1 MRNEFHHTEQ
11 LIARLVRLVTSHP
24 FAIRLGRSP
33 LLPGSGDY
41 ELQRRVMHKHNT
53 RQGLKA
59 RLDHMFTDREFFMRS
74 HGQVRFLTI
83 SATLQKR
90 VFYSAAAALAI
101 WLVITL
107 AMMVNQLT
115 VSGER
120 TALAQKEAEL
130 HSAESR
136 VTSYKASI
144 DDVAADLEQR
154 QDVLDQ
160 MTEQFIGEQ
169 PALDDQK
176 QSEEKLSENTR
187 KISTAFPEAA
197 HLAKLEA
204 RQIRFAQRLTQ
215 AAKQRT
221 EQAAEAIRKF
231 GLNPDKLSK
240 SSTDA
245 MGGPLIPLFK
255 DKNKKLHPTFERL
268 NLALQQMDSLERT
281 LIAIPSGKPS
291 STGMISSSF
300 GYRRDPFT
308 GGGAM
313 HSGIDFKG
321 PLGQPILAAAG
332 GKVTHAGWKSG
343 YGKTVEIT
351 HGNGLMTRYAHLSR
365 IGVTKGQKIE
375 QGIQLGAMG
384 STGRSTGTHLHF
396 EVRLNGRAIN
406 PRPFLEANTDVL
418 KIKAIARQ
426 RAKSPNRTES
436 GADRG

>member
-1 MRNEFHHTEQ
+1 
-11 LIARLVRLVTSHP
+11 
-24 FAIRLGRSP
+24 
-33 LLPGSGDY
+33 
-41 ELQRRVMHKHNT
+41 MHKQNT
-53 RQGLKA
+53 GKGLKA

-83 SATLQKR
+83 SARLQKR
-90 VFYSAAAALAI
+90 LFYTVAAALI
-101 WLVITL
+101 FWLLVTL

-115 VSGER
+115 VTSER
-120 TALAQKEAEL
+120 MALAQKEAEVN
-130 HSAESR
+130 STESR
-136 VTSYKASI
+136 VANYKASI
-144 DDVAADLEQR
+144 EDVAADLKQR

-160 MTEQFIGEQ
+160 MTEQFVGEQ
-169 PALDDQK
+169 TEAAETAAQK
-176 QSEEKLSENTR
+176 QADEQLFENTR
-187 KISTAFPEAA
+187 KISAAFPEAA
-197 HLAKLEA
+197 RLAELEA
-204 RQIRFAQRLTQ
+204 RQIKFARRLTM
-215 AAKQRT
+215 AAIQRT
-221 EQAAEAIRKF
+221 KQAEEAIRKF
-231 GLNPDKLSK
+231 GLNPEKLTKNSMA
-240 SSTDA
+240 A
-245 MGGPLIPLFK
+245 MGGPLIPFFSNK
-255 DKNKKLHPTFERL
+255 DQQLHPTLERL
-268 NLALQQMDSLERT
+268 NLALQRMDALERT

-291 STGMISSSF
+291 STGMISSSY

-321 PLGQPILAAAG
+321 PRGLPILAAAG

-351 HGNGLMTRYAHLSR
+351 HGNGLMTRYAHLSK
-365 IGVTKGQKIE
+365 IGVTTGQKIE

-406 PRPFLEANTDVL
+406 PRPFLEANSDVL

-426 RAKSPNRTES
+426 RASSPKRTES

>member
-1 MRNEFHHTEQ
+1 
-11 LIARLVRLVTSHP
+11 
-24 FAIRLGRSP
+24 
-33 LLPGSGDY
+33 
-41 ELQRRVMHKHNT
+41 MHKQNT

-83 SATLQKR
+83 SAKLQKR
-90 VFYSAAAALAI
+90 VVYSVAAALAF
-101 WLVITL
+101 WLIVTL

-115 VSGER
+115 VTGER
-120 TALAQKEAEL
+120 MALAEKEAAVN
-130 HSAESR
+130 STESR
-136 VTSYKASI
+136 VASYKASI
-144 DDVAADLEQR
+144 DDVAADLKRR

-160 MTEQFIGEQ
+160 MTEQFVGDQ
-169 PALDDQK
+169 PAVTDQK
-176 QSEEKLSENTR
+176 QVDKQLSENTR
-187 KISTAFPEAA
+187 KISAAFPEAS
-197 HLAKLEA
+197 HLANIEA
-204 RQIRFAQRLTQ
+204 RQIRFARRLTM
-215 AAKQRT
+215 AAVQRT

-231 GLNPDKLSK
+231 GLNPDKLTK
-240 SSTDA
+240 NSTDA
-245 MGGPLIPLFK
+245 MGGPLIPFSRNK
-255 DKNKKLHPTFERL
+255 DRQLHPTLERL
-268 NLALQQMDSLERT
+268 NLALQRMDSLERT

-291 STGMISSSF
+291 STGMITSSY

-343 YGKTVEIT
+343 YGKAVEIT

-365 IGVTKGQKIE
+365 IDVKVGQRIE

-418 KIKAIARQ
+418 KVKAIARQ
-426 RAKSPNRTES
+426 RAKAPGRTQS
-436 GADRG
+436 GANRG

>member
-1 MRNEFHHTEQ
+1 
-11 LIARLVRLVTSHP
+11 
-24 FAIRLGRSP
+24 
-33 LLPGSGDY
+33 
-41 ELQRRVMHKHNT
+41 MHKQNS

-90 VFYSAAAALAI
+90 VFYTVAAALAF
-101 WLVITL
+101 WLVVTL

-120 TALAQKEAEL
+120 LALAEKEAAVN
-130 HSAESR
+130 STESR
-136 VTSYKASI
+136 VASYRQSI
-144 DDVAADLEQR
+144 EGVAADLKQR

-160 MTEQFIGEQ
+160 MTEQFVGEQ
-169 PALDDQK
+169 PAASESDQGD
-176 QSEEKLSENTR
+176 EKLSENTR
-187 KISTAFPEAA
+187 KISAAFPEAA
-197 HLAKLEA
+197 HLAEIEA
-204 RQIRFAQRLTQ
+204 RQIHFARRLTM
-215 AAKQRT
+215 AAMQRT

-231 GLNPDKLSK
+231 GLNPDKLARN
-240 SSTDA
+240 STEA
-245 MGGPLIPLFK
+245 MGGPLIPYFRQP
-255 DKNKKLHPTFERL
+255 NQHLHPTLERL
-268 NLALQQMDSLERT
+268 NLALQRMDALERT

-291 STGMISSSF
+291 STGMITSSY

-321 PLGQPILAAAG
+321 PTGQPILAAAG
-332 GKVTHAGWKSG
+332 GRVTHAGWKSG
-343 YGKTVEIT
+343 YGKAVEVT
-351 HGNGLMTRYAHLSR
+351 HGNGLMTRYAHMSR
-365 IGVTKGQKIE
+365 IDVRAGQRIE
-375 QGIQLGAMG
+375 QGLQLGAMG

-418 KIKAIARQ
+418 KVKAIARQ
-426 RAKSPNRTES
+426 RAKAPGRAQS
-436 GADRG
+436 GTSRG

>member
-1 MRNEFHHTEQ
+1 MQ
-11 LIARLVRLVTSHP
+11 
-24 FAIRLGRSP
+24 
-33 LLPGSGDY
+33 
-41 ELQRRVMHKHNT
+41 KHNT

-90 VFYSAAAALAI
+90 VFYTVAGALAF
-101 WLVITL
+101 WLIVTM

-115 VSGER
+115 VTGER
-120 TALAQKEAEL
+120 MALAEKEAAVN
-130 HSAESR
+130 STESR
-136 VTSYKASI
+136 VASYKQSI
-144 DDVAADLEQR
+144 EGVAADLKQR

-160 MTEQFIGEQ
+160 MTEQFVGEP
-169 PALDDQK
+169 PAASE
-176 QSEEKLSENTR
+176 QSQGDEKLSENTR
-187 KISTAFPEAA
+187 KISAAFPEAA
-197 HLAKLEA
+197 HLAQIEA
-204 RQIRFAQRLTQ
+204 RQILFARRLTS
-215 AAKQRT
+215 AAIKRT

-231 GLNPDKLSK
+231 GLNPDKLTGN
-240 SSTDA
+240 STDA
-245 MGGPLIPLFK
+245 MGGPLIPFFREQ
-255 DKNKKLHPTFERL
+255 DRQLHPTLERL
-268 NLALQQMDSLERT
+268 NLALQRMDALERT

-291 STGMISSSF
+291 STGMITSSY

-308 GGGAM
+308 GIGAM

-321 PLGQPILAAAG
+321 PKGQPILAAAG
-332 GKVTHAGWKSG
+332 GRVTHAGWKSG
-343 YGKTVEIT
+343 YGKAVEIT

-365 IGVTKGQKIE
+365 IDVAAGQRIE

-418 KIKAIARQ
+418 KVKAIARQ
-426 RAKSPNRTES
+426 RAKAPGRAQS
-436 GADRG
+436 GTSRG

>member
-1 MRNEFHHTEQ
+1 
-11 LIARLVRLVTSHP
+11 
-24 FAIRLGRSP
+24 
-33 LLPGSGDY
+33 
-41 ELQRRVMHKHNT
+41 MHKQNS

-90 VFYSAAAALAI
+90 VFYTVAAALAF
-101 WLVITL
+101 WLVVTL

-120 TALAQKEAEL
+120 LALAEKEAAVN
-130 HSAESR
+130 STESR
-136 VTSYKASI
+136 VASYRQSI
-144 DDVAADLEQR
+144 EGVAADLKQR

-160 MTEQFIGEQ
+160 MTEQFVGEQ
-169 PALDDQK
+169 PAASESDQ
-176 QSEEKLSENTR
+176 SDEKLSENTR
-187 KISTAFPEAA
+187 KISAAFPEAA
-197 HLAKLEA
+197 HLAEIEA
-204 RQIRFAQRLTQ
+204 RQIHFARRLTM
-215 AAKQRT
+215 AAMQRT

-231 GLNPDKLSK
+231 GLNPDKLARN
-240 SSTDA
+240 STDA
-245 MGGPLIPLFK
+245 MGGPLIPYFRQP
-255 DKNKKLHPTFERL
+255 NQHLHPTLERL
-268 NLALQQMDSLERT
+268 NLALQRMDALERT

-291 STGMISSSF
+291 STGMITSSY

-321 PLGQPILAAAG
+321 PTGQPILAAAG
-332 GKVTHAGWKSG
+332 GRVTHAGWKSG
-343 YGKTVEIT
+343 YGKAVEVT

-365 IGVTKGQKIE
+365 IDVRAGQRIE
-375 QGIQLGAMG
+375 QGLQLGAMG

-418 KIKAIARQ
+418 KVKAIARQ
-426 RAKSPNRTES
+426 RAKAPGRAQS
-436 GADRG
+436 GTSRG

>member
-1 MRNEFHHTEQ
+1 MHRN
-11 LIARLVRLVTSHP
+11 
-24 FAIRLGRSP
+24 
-33 LLPGSGDY
+33 
-41 ELQRRVMHKHNT
+41 NT
-53 RQGLKA
+53 KQGLKA
-59 RLDHMFTDREFFMRS
+59 RLDHMFTDREFCMRS

-90 VFYSAAAALAI
+90 VFYSVAAALAF
-101 WLVITL
+101 WLIVTL

-120 TALAQKEAEL
+120 MALAQKEAAVNSTEN
-130 HSAESR
+130 R
-136 VTSYKASI
+136 VATYKQSI
-144 DDVAADLEQR
+144 EGVAAELKQR

-160 MTEQFIGEQ
+160 MTEQFVGEP
-169 PALDDQK
+169 PAASK
-176 QSEEKLSENTR
+176 QNQSDEELSENTR
-187 KISTAFPEAA
+187 KISAAFPEAA
-197 HLAKLEA
+197 HLAQIEA
-204 RQIRFAQRLTQ
+204 RQILFARRLTS
-215 AAKQRT
+215 AAIQRT

-231 GLNPDKLSK
+231 GLNPDRLAKN
-240 SSTDA
+240 STDA
-245 MGGPLIPLFK
+245 MGGPLIPFFREK
-255 DKNKKLHPTFERL
+255 DQHLHPTLERL
-268 NLALQQMDSLERT
+268 NLALQRMDALERT

-291 STGMISSSF
+291 STGMITSSY

-321 PLGQPILAAAG
+321 PKGQPILAAAG
-332 GKVTHAGWKSG
+332 GRVTHAGWKSG
-343 YGKTVEIT
+343 YGKAVEIT

-365 IGVTKGQKIE
+365 IDVAAGQRIE

-406 PRPFLEANTDVL
+406 PQPFLEANTDVL

-426 RAKSPNRTES
+426 RAKAPGRTQP
-436 GADRG
+436 GASRG

>member
-1 MRNEFHHTEQ
+1 MHRN
-11 LIARLVRLVTSHP
+11 
-24 FAIRLGRSP
+24 
-33 LLPGSGDY
+33 
-41 ELQRRVMHKHNT
+41 NT
-53 RQGLKA
+53 KQGLKA

-90 VFYSAAAALAI
+90 VFYSVAAALAF
-101 WLVITL
+101 WLIVTL

-120 TALAQKEAEL
+120 MALAQKEAAVNSTEN
-130 HSAESR
+130 R
-136 VTSYKASI
+136 VATYKQSI
-144 DDVAADLEQR
+144 EGVAAELKQR

-160 MTEQFIGEQ
+160 MTEQFVGE
-169 PALDDQK
+169 PPTASK
-176 QSEEKLSENTR
+176 QNQSDEELSENTR
-187 KISTAFPEAA
+187 KISAAFPEAT
-197 HLAKLEA
+197 HLAQIEA
-204 RQIRFAQRLTQ
+204 RQILFARRLTS
-215 AAKQRT
+215 AAIQRT

-231 GLNPDKLSK
+231 GLNPDRLAKN
-240 SSTDA
+240 STDA
-245 MGGPLIPLFK
+245 MGGPLIPFFREK
-255 DKNKKLHPTFERL
+255 DQHLHPTLERL
-268 NLALQQMDSLERT
+268 NLALQRMDALERT

-291 STGMISSSF
+291 STGMITSSY

-321 PLGQPILAAAG
+321 PKGQPILAAAG
-332 GKVTHAGWKSG
+332 GRVTHAGWKSG
-343 YGKTVEIT
+343 YGKAVEIT

-365 IGVTKGQKIE
+365 IDVAAGQRIE

-406 PRPFLEANTDVL
+406 PQPFLEANTDVL

-426 RAKSPNRTES
+426 RAKAPGRTQP
-436 GADRG
+436 GASRG

>member
-1 MRNEFHHTEQ
+1 MHRN
-11 LIARLVRLVTSHP
+11 
-24 FAIRLGRSP
+24 
-33 LLPGSGDY
+33 
-41 ELQRRVMHKHNT
+41 NT
-53 RQGLKA
+53 KQGLKA

-90 VFYSAAAALAI
+90 VFYSVAAALAF
-101 WLVITL
+101 WLIVTL

-120 TALAQKEAEL
+120 MALAQKEAAVNSTEN
-130 HSAESR
+130 R
-136 VTSYKASI
+136 VATYKQSI
-144 DDVAADLEQR
+144 EGVAAELKQR

-160 MTEQFIGEQ
+160 MTEQFVGEP
-169 PALDDQK
+169 PAASK
-176 QSEEKLSENTR
+176 QNQSDEELSENTR
-187 KISTAFPEAA
+187 KISAAFPEAA
-197 HLAKLEA
+197 HLAQIEA
-204 RQIRFAQRLTQ
+204 RQILFARRLTS
-215 AAKQRT
+215 AAIQRT

-231 GLNPDKLSK
+231 GLNPDRLAKN
-240 SSTDA
+240 STDA
-245 MGGPLIPLFK
+245 MGGPLIPFFREK
-255 DKNKKLHPTFERL
+255 DQHLHPTLERL
-268 NLALQQMDSLERT
+268 NLALQRMDALERT

-291 STGMISSSF
+291 STGMITSSY

-321 PLGQPILAAAG
+321 PKGQPILAAAG
-332 GKVTHAGWKSG
+332 GRVTHAGWKSG
-343 YGKTVEIT
+343 YGKAVEIT

-365 IGVTKGQKIE
+365 IDVAAGQRIE

-406 PRPFLEANTDVL
+406 PQPFLEANTDVL

-426 RAKSPNRTES
+426 RAKAPGRTQP
-436 GADRG
+436 GASRG

>member
-1 MRNEFHHTEQ
+1 
-11 LIARLVRLVTSHP
+11 
-24 FAIRLGRSP
+24 
-33 LLPGSGDY
+33 
-41 ELQRRVMHKHNT
+41 MHKQNS

-90 VFYSAAAALAI
+90 VFYTVAAALAF
-101 WLVITL
+101 WLVVTL

-120 TALAQKEAEL
+120 LALAEKEAAVN
-130 HSAESR
+130 STESR
-136 VTSYKASI
+136 VASYRQSI
-144 DDVAADLEQR
+144 EGVAADLKQR

-160 MTEQFIGEQ
+160 MTEQFVGEQ
-169 PALDDQK
+169 PAASESDQ
-176 QSEEKLSENTR
+176 SDEKLSENTR
-187 KISTAFPEAA
+187 KISAAFPEAA
-197 HLAKLEA
+197 HLAEIEA
-204 RQIRFAQRLTQ
+204 RQIHFARRLTM
-215 AAKQRT
+215 AAMQRT

-231 GLNPDKLSK
+231 GLNPDKLARN
-240 SSTDA
+240 STEA
-245 MGGPLIPLFK
+245 MGGPLIPYFRQP
-255 DKNKKLHPTFERL
+255 NQHLHPTLERL
-268 NLALQQMDSLERT
+268 NLALQRMDALERT

-291 STGMISSSF
+291 STGMITSSY

-321 PLGQPILAAAG
+321 PTGQPILAAAG
-332 GKVTHAGWKSG
+332 GRVTHAGWKSG
-343 YGKTVEIT
+343 YGKAVEVT

-365 IGVTKGQKIE
+365 IDVRAGQRIE
-375 QGIQLGAMG
+375 QGLQLGAMG

-418 KIKAIARQ
+418 KVKAIARQ
-426 RAKSPNRTES
+426 RAKAPGRAQS
-436 GADRG
+436 GTSRG

>member
-1 MRNEFHHTEQ
+1 
-11 LIARLVRLVTSHP
+11 
-24 FAIRLGRSP
+24 
-33 LLPGSGDY
+33 
-41 ELQRRVMHKHNT
+41 
-53 RQGLKA
+53 
-59 RLDHMFTDREFFMRS
+59 MFTDREFFMRS

-90 VFYSAAAALAI
+90 AAYSVAAALAF
-101 WLVITL
+101 WLLVTL
-107 AMMVNQLT
+107 AMMINQLT
-115 VSGER
+115 VTGER
-120 TALAQKEAEL
+120 MALAQKEAEVN
-130 HSAESR
+130 STESR
-136 VTSYKASI
+136 VSNYRASI
-144 DDVAADLEQR
+144 DDVAADLQQR

-160 MTEQFIGEQ
+160 MTEQFVGEQ
-169 PALDDQK
+169 PEAADESKVDEQ
-176 QSEEKLSENTR
+176 LSENTR
-187 KISTAFPEAA
+187 KISAAFPEAA

-204 RQIRFAQRLTQ
+204 RQILFARRLTL
-215 AAKQRT
+215 AANQRT

-231 GLNPDKLSK
+231 GLNPDKLAK
-240 SSTDA
+240 NSTDA
-245 MGGPLIPLFK
+245 MGGPLIPFFK
-255 DKNKKLHPTFERL
+255 KQGQQLHPTLERL
-268 NLALQQMDSLERT
+268 NLALQRMDALERS

-321 PLGQPILAAAG
+321 SLGQPILAAAG
-332 GKVTHAGWKSG
+332 GRVTHAGWKSG
-343 YGKTVEIT
+343 YGKAVEIT

-365 IGVTKGQKIE
+365 IGVVSGQKVE
-375 QGIQLGAMG
+375 QGLQLGAMG

-426 RAKSPNRTES
+426 RAKTPKPSQS
-436 GADRG
+436 GASRG

>member
-1 MRNEFHHTEQ
+1 
-11 LIARLVRLVTSHP
+11 
-24 FAIRLGRSP
+24 
-33 LLPGSGDY
+33 
-41 ELQRRVMHKHNT
+41 MHKQNT
-53 RQGLKA
+53 GKGLKA

-83 SATLQKR
+83 SARLQKR
-90 VFYSAAAALAI
+90 LFYTVAAALI
-101 WLVITL
+101 FWLLVTL

-115 VSGER
+115 VTSER
-120 TALAQKEAEL
+120 MALAQKEAEVN
-130 HSAESR
+130 STESR
-136 VTSYKASI
+136 VASYKASI
-144 DDVAADLEQR
+144 EDVAADLKQR

-160 MTEQFIGEQ
+160 MTEQFVGEQ
-169 PALDDQK
+169 TEAAETAAQK
-176 QSEEKLSENTR
+176 QADEQLFENTR
-187 KISTAFPEAA
+187 KISAAFPEAA
-197 HLAKLEA
+197 RLAELEA
-204 RQIRFAQRLTQ
+204 RQIKFARRLTM
-215 AAKQRT
+215 AAIQRT
-221 EQAAEAIRKF
+221 KQAEEAIRKF
-231 GLNPDKLSK
+231 GLNPEKLTKNSMA
-240 SSTDA
+240 A
-245 MGGPLIPLFK
+245 MGGPLIPFFSNK
-255 DKNKKLHPTFERL
+255 DQQLHPTLERL
-268 NLALQQMDSLERT
+268 NLALQRMDALERT

-291 STGMISSSF
+291 STGMISSSY

-321 PLGQPILAAAG
+321 PRGLPILAAAG

-351 HGNGLMTRYAHLSR
+351 HGNGLMTRYAHLSK
-365 IGVTKGQKIE
+365 IGVTTGQKIE

-406 PRPFLEANTDVL
+406 PRPFLEANSDVL

-426 RAKSPNRTES
+426 RASSPKRTES